1 MGKKIKGLKG
11 LQGIQ
16 PEMRARAAAMRAEFI
31 ARWFDR
37 GMSLADFTA
46 LFDKHFP
53 PEQEDE
59 RVNIPESEDSDSGC

>member
-1 MGKKIKGLKG
+1 
-11 LQGIQ
+11 
-16 PEMRARAAAMRAEFI
+16 MRARAAAMRAEFI